1 MPNPSSQAL
10 EALRKLAVCFTR
22 LAERNLDRIPEERF
36 ICFKR
41 EELEMACLIDQCF
54 EAGKANEE
62 SLVNLSA
69 PAVHQPVAPP
79 PAPSP
84 SKVAPSAAIPSPD
97 KIRLVTGPGNE
108 GLAARIKAELATGKK
123 YRVKNLAD
131 ALGVP
136 ETDVAL
142 AINQRDSGLICGA
155 GGWVRLAEENEK

>member
-54 EAGKANEE
+54 EAVKADEE

-69 PAVHQPVAPP
+69 PAVHQPAAPAPP
-79 PAPSP
+79 PSKAAP
-84 SKVAPSAAIPSPD
+84 AAAIPSPD

-131 ALGVP
+131 ALQVP